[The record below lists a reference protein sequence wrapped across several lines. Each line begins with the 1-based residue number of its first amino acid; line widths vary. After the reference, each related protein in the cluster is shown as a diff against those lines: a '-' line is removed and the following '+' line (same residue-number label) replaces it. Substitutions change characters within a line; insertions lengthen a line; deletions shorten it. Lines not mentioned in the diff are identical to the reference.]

1 MTGKNLGFTSGLCS
15 LWELFLLVLFFH
27 LFCFVFFFSVCHYLT
42 NYCSNVECFS
52 PECRKVIAHLAS
64 LLDWLKKLAPI
75 FHPIRSKIKLTETRS
90 RTFSRPFR
98 QLHVI
103 NSSFYWFL
111 VLSMY
116 LGLPRVISLVLV
128 LRHSIE
134 TALLFSLEE
143 SDEEPELACW
153 MICPKRIVKI
163 NFLYISVSI
172 CDCYHS
178 RLNLSFFSFLTP
190 SGIKY
195 SLIRFTRKSLAM
207 PRRVV
212 KY

>member
-1 MTGKNLGFTSGLCS
+1 MKRCVHWNWIYIWVLRIVPEHYLICSCKSIRKKVCCHGIWTCDLSVTEKNLGFTSGLCS

-75 FHPIRSKIKLTETRS
+75 FYPIRSKIKLTETRS

-143 SDEEPELACW
+143 SDEEPELVC
-153 MICPKRIVKI
+153 
-163 NFLYISVSI
+163 
-172 CDCYHS
+172 
-178 RLNLSFFSFLTP
+178 
-190 SGIKY
+190 
-195 SLIRFTRKSLAM
+195 
-207 PRRVV
+207 
-212 KY
+212 